1 MALQHPL
8 PAALDSGGRLLSLTA
23 YTRRLALRP
32 KGVFF
37 FRLKVYERGGI
48 LIFKV
53 YERLDKAVIWS
64 GKRAKQLTEGVLAI
78 FILGKTGNSGCCHF
92 YWGASSLKYGL
103 CFDAMQFFYPT
114 V

>member
-1 MALQHPL
+1 MAPQHPL
-8 PAALDSGGRLLSLTA
+8 PAALDSGGRVLSLTA

-32 KGVFF
+32 KEVFFF

-64 GKRAKQLTEGVLAI
+64 CKRAKNSRQKEYFPFLYMGKPEILVAAIFTGVL
-78 FILGKTGNSGCCHF
+78 LH
-92 YWGASSLKYGL
+92 
-103 CFDAMQFFYPT
+103 
-114 V
+114 